1 MKPTTVLIA
10 DDHAVFRIGLST
22 LLGTEPGFTVVG
34 EAEDGAQAVT
44 LTEKLKPDVVIMD
57 IMMPE
62 MDGIE
67 ATRKIKN
74 LGYGTKIL
82 ILTTATTSEEL
93 QGTLSAGADGALLK
107 SAANGELLQIIRDIA
122 NGKQVVSGE
131 IKSIIEDKPQTPAL
145 TSRQQEILYCVR
157 NGLTNKAIARTLNI
171 SADTVNEH
179 LHAIFKKLGAA
190 NRSEALA
197 IAIKSN
203 LLKL

>member
-1 MKPTTVLIA
+1 MKPTSVLIA

-34 EAEDGAQAVT
+34 EAEDGAQAVA
-44 LTEKLKPDVVIMD
+44 LTQSLKPDVVIMD

-67 ATRKIKN
+67 ATRKIKD

-82 ILTTATTSEEL
+82 ILTTSTASEEL

-107 SAANGELLQIIRDIA
+107 NAANGELLQIIRDIA
-122 NGKQVVSGE
+122 DGRQVVSKE
-131 IKSIIEDKPQTPAL
+131 IESIIEDKPQIPAL
-145 TSRQQEILYCVR
+145 TSRQQEILYCVKD
-157 NGLTNKAIARTLNI
+157 GLTNKAIARTLNI

-197 IAIKSN
+197 IAIRNN

>member
-1 MKPTTVLIA
+1 MKPTSVLIA

-34 EAEDGAQAVT
+34 EAEDGAQAVA
-44 LTEKLKPDVVIMD
+44 LTQSLKPDVVIMD

-67 ATRKIKN
+67 ATRKIKD

-82 ILTTATTSEEL
+82 ILTTSTASEEL

-107 SAANGELLQIIRDIA
+107 NAANGELLQIIRDIA
-122 NGKQVVSGE
+122 DGRQVVSKE
-131 IKSIIEDKPQTPAL
+131 IESIIEDKPQMPAL
-145 TSRQQEILYCVR
+145 TSRQQEILYCVKD
-157 NGLTNKAIARTLNI
+157 GLTNKAIARTLNI

-179 LHAIFKKLGAA
+179 LHAEVVRPHAA
-190 NRSEALA
+190 DFYR
-197 IAIKSN
+197 I
-203 LLKL
+203 

>member
-1 MKPTTVLIA
+1 MKPTSVLIA

-34 EAEDGAQAVT
+34 EAEDGAQAVA
-44 LTEKLKPDVVIMD
+44 LTQSLKPDVVIMD

-67 ATRKIKN
+67 ATRKIKD

-82 ILTTATTSEEL
+82 ILTTSTASEEL

-107 SAANGELLQIIRDIA
+107 NAANGELLQIIRDIA
-122 NGKQVVSGE
+122 DGRQVVSKE
-131 IKSIIEDKPQTPAL
+131 IESIIEDKPQIPAL
-145 TSRQQEILYCVR
+145 TSRQQEILYCVKD
-157 NGLTNKAIARTLNI
+157 GLTNKAIARTLNI

-179 LHAIFKKLGAA
+179 LHAIFRKLGAA
-190 NRSEALA
+190 NRAEAA
-197 IAIKSN
+197 SIALRKH
-203 LLKL
+203 LLKP

>member
-34 EAEDGAQAVT
+34 EAYDGAQAVT
-44 LTEKLKPDVVIMD
+44 LAERLKPDVVIMD

-67 ATRKIKN
+67 ATKKIKD
-74 LGYGTKIL
+74 LGYGAKIL
-82 ILTTATTSEEL
+82 ILTTSTTSEEL

-122 NGKQVVSGE
+122 DGKQVVSGE
-131 IKSIIEDKPQTPAL
+131 IKSIIEDRPQAPAL
-145 TSRQQEILYCVR
+145 TSRQEEILYCVR
-157 NGLTNKAIARTLNI
+157 DGLTNKAIARTLNI

-197 IAIKSN
+197 IAIRNN

>member
-34 EAEDGAQAVT
+34 EAYDGTQAVT
-44 LTEKLKPDVVIMD
+44 LAERLKPDVVIMD

-67 ATRKIKN
+67 ATKKIKD
-74 LGYGTKIL
+74 LGYGAKIL
-82 ILTTATTSEEL
+82 ILTTSTTSEEL

-107 SAANGELLQIIRDIA
+107 SAANGER
-122 NGKQVVSGE
+122 VVSGE
-131 IKSIIEDKPQTPAL
+131 IKSIIEDRPQAPAL
-145 TSRQQEILYCVR
+145 TSRQEEILYCVR
-157 NGLTNKAIARTLNI
+157 DGLTNKAIARTLNI

-197 IAIKSN
+197 IAIRNN

>member
-44 LTEKLKPDVVIMD
+44 LTKKLKPDVVIMD

-67 ATRKIKN
+67 ATHKIKD

-82 ILTTATTSEEL
+82 ILTTSTASEEL

-122 NGKQVVSGE
+122 DGKQVVSEE
-131 IKSIIEDKPQTPAL
+131 IKSIIEDKPQAPAL
-145 TSRQQEILYCVR
+145 TSRKQEILYCVR
-157 NGLTNKAIARTLNI
+157 DGLTNKAIACTLNI

-190 NRSEALA
+190 NRSEAVS
-197 IAIKSN
+197 IALRKH

>member
-22 LLGTEPGFTVVG
+22 LLGTEPGVTVVG
-34 EAEDGAQAVT
+34 EAEDGVQAIT
-44 LTEKLKPDVVIMD
+44 LARHLKPDVVIMD

-67 ATRKIKN
+67 ATRRIKD
-74 LGYGTKIL
+74 LGCGTKIL
-82 ILTTATTSEEL
+82 ILTTATTPEEL
-93 QGTLSAGADGALLK
+93 QGALSAGADGALLK
-107 SAANGELLQIIRDIA
+107 SAANGELLQIVHDIA
-122 NGKQVVSGE
+122 DGKQVVPGE
-131 IKSIIEDKPQTPAL
+131 IRSLIDDKPQIAPL
-145 TSRQQEILYCVR
+145 TTRQQEILDCVR
-157 NGLTNKAIARTLNI
+157 DGLTNKAIALTLNI
-171 SADTVNEH
+171 SAETVNEH

-197 IAIKSN
+197 IAIKNN